1 MTVPK
6 ITRKKPAVE
15 KTRRTP
21 TPEELRL
28 EITQLAAMAQQLAW
42 NLDDY
47 LDETQCPGVVAN
59 NLLQAVR
66 YARSSCKQLH
76 GAAHMAL
83 VAEGI
88 EQAVVQ
94 RGRQRD

>member
-6 ITRKKPAVE
+6 ITRRKPAAE

-21 TPEELRL
+21 TPETLQLELQ
-28 EITQLAAMAQQLAW
+28 QLATMAQQLAW
-42 NLDDY
+42 QLDDY
-47 LDETQCPGVVAN
+47 LEEVQCPGVVAN

-76 GAAHMAL
+76 AAAHMAA

-88 EQAVVQ
+88 EQVVG
-94 RGRQRD
+94 RGPRG